1 MDNSGQSN
9 FNWGLY
15 PDHST
20 NVSVFSCCFFFLTKK
35 VAFADHLT
43 VAGKLADIKHLRD
56 KLAMVSLKYY
66 GHSLKTTKLYLIV
79 KKMQRPC
86 LLIPTKISQPKVN
99 RRLRVVFGSDA

>member
-15 PDHST
+15 PNHST
-20 NVSVFSCCFFFLTKK
+20 NVSVFSCFFFLTKK

-43 VAGKLADIKHLRD
+43 VAGKLADIKHLQD
-56 KLAMVSLKYY
+56 KLATVSLKYC

-79 KKMQRPC
+79 KK
-86 LLIPTKISQPKVN
+86 II
-99 RRLRVVFGSDA
+99 

>member
-1 MDNSGQSN
+1 MLHHTKKS
-9 FNWGLY
+9 LY
-15 PDHST
+15 FWQVLLSKEWTTQGNPTST
-20 NVSVFSCCFFFLTKK
+20 GAYTLTIPLMFPFFLVVFFFLTKK

-79 KKMQRPC
+79 KK
-86 LLIPTKISQPKVN
+86 II
-99 RRLRVVFGSDA
+99 